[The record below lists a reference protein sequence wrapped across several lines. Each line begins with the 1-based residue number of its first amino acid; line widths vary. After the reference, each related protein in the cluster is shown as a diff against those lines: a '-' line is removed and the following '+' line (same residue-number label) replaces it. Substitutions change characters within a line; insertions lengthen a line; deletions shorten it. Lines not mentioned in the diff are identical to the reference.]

1 MESLLPRP
9 FRVERVRRET
19 HDVSTLELR
28 GGPLRFAAGQFTM
41 AYAFGVGEI
50 PLSISGD
57 PAQPD
62 VLVHS
67 IRAVG
72 PVSRAIAGLKKGD
85 VLGIRGPYGAG
96 WPVGSAEGGDVVVVA
111 GGMGLAPLR
120 PVVYT
125 LLARR
130 KRFRRVSL
138 LYGARSPE
146 DVVFARELRRWK
158 LDVEITVDRA
168 ATRGWRDHVGTVT
181 TLIPHAAFE
190 AASTTAF
197 ICGPEIMM
205 RFTAQALAD
214 RGVPAARIF
223 VSAER
228 NMKCAVGFCGH
239 CQLGPRFICK
249 DGPVFPWAELCPLLS
264 TREL

>member
-1 MESLLPRP
+1 MESLLPKP

-19 HDVSTLELR
+19 HDVATLELR
-28 GGPLRFAAGQFTM
+28 GGRFPFSPGQFTM

-57 PAQPD
+57 PAAPD

-72 PVSRAIAGLKKGD
+72 PVSRAIVGLKKGD

-96 WPVGSAEGGDVVVVA
+96 WPVATAEGGDVLVVA

-120 PVVYT
+120 PVIYA

-130 KRFRRVSL
+130 KRFRRVTL
-138 LYGARSPE
+138 LYGSRTPE
-146 DVVFARELRRWK
+146 DVVFAKELRRWQ
-158 LDVEITVDRA
+158 LEVEVTVDRA
-168 ATRGWRDHVGTVT
+168 EKGAWRGHVGTVT
-181 TLIPHAAFE
+181 TLLPRATFEPAA
-190 AASTTAF
+190 TTAF
-197 ICGPEIMM
+197 VCGPEIMM

-214 RGVPAARIF
+214 RGVPAGRVF